1 MLIGKRLSGRY
12 KILDMIGGGGMANVY
27 LAHDMILDRDVAVKM
42 LRLDFANDEEF
53 IRRFRREAQSATS
66 LAHPNIV
73 NIYDVGEESDLYYI
87 VMEFVD
93 GQTLKQY
100 IQQNSPLR
108 VEDAIGI
115 MRQLTSAISH
125 AHQNRIIHRDIKP
138 HNILVDH
145 EGNVKI
151 TDFGIA
157 MALSATSITQTNSV
171 LGSVHYLSPEQ
182 ARGGMANRKSDIYS
196 LGIVLFELLTGRLPF
211 SGESAV
217 SIALKH
223 LQSETPSVRRWNPNI
238 PQSVENIVLKATA
251 KDSFHRYNTV
261 DEMEEDLRTA
271 LNPERMDEQKFTIP
285 IDDDATK
292 AIPIITDN
300 QPLKNLDE
308 TLVHS
313 SEKTVNNQKD
323 PADQD
328 KTNVKKRKK
337 WPIILISTF
346 LVLAILALLTYTVLP
361 RLLAPKDLSVPDV
374 SGMNLDDAISKLKL
388 KGLTVGNEIDITDE
402 NVKEGKVIKTD
413 PESGSTVIE
422 NSKVTIYVSTGK
434 EKYELSDYV
443 GRDYDDV
450 VAILENQGFKDIQK
464 MEVTDDSDPGTIIS
478 QNINNGEKVVPDE
491 TVLVFEVSKG
501 PEKIVLKDLTQYNLK
516 GAQDYASMVGLTL
529 DSSEEKYDDNI
540 PAGMVISQSPAAGTE
555 LQKGDKV
562 KVVISKGKE
571 DKPPKELIVE
581 LTIPYEPPV
590 PGEPGQKQLVQI
602 YIEDM
607 NHSMTEPAETFYITE
622 NTKKQIKL
630 MIPYGKKAGYKVIRD
645 TKVII
650 DENKNYS
657 DADTDTSSDTS
668 ANTSA
673 NTGANTNTTTNTNTT
688 AE

>member
-1 MLIGKRLSGRY
+1 MLIGKRISGRY

-53 IRRFRREAQSATS
+53 IRRFHREAQSATS

-73 NIYDVGEESDLYYI
+73 NIYDVGEENDLYYI

-125 AHQNRIIHRDIKP
+125 AHQNHIIHRDIKP

-145 EGNVKI
+145 DGNVKI

-196 LGIVLFELLTGRLPF
+196 LGIVMFELLTGRLPF

-223 LQSETPSVRRWNPNI
+223 LQSETPSVRRWNPAI

-251 KDSFHRYNTV
+251 KDSFHRYNSV

-271 LNPERMDEQKFTIP
+271 LNPERMDEPKFSIP
-285 IDDDATK
+285 IDNEATK
-292 AIPIITDN
+292 AIPVITDN

-313 SEKTVNNQKD
+313 NEK
-323 PADQD
+323 PAPNP
-328 KTNVKKRKK
+328 KKAEKKGKAKKNKRKK

-346 LVLAILALLTYTVLP
+346 LVLAILGLLSFLFLP
-361 RLLAPKDLSVPDV
+361 GMMSAKDVKIPDI
-374 SGMNLDDAISKLKL
+374 SGMNVDNAISELKL
-388 KGLTVGNEIDITDE
+388 KGLAAGNKIEITDE
-402 NVKEGKVIKTD
+402 KVKKGRIIKTS
-413 PESGSTVIE
+413 PEIGTTVKE
-422 NSKVTIYVSTGK
+422 NSKITLYISSGK

-443 GRDYDDV
+443 GRQYEDV
-450 VAILENQGFKDIQK
+450 IRLLDNQNFKDIK
-464 MEVTDDSDPGTIIS
+464 KIEKTDDSEPGTIIS
-478 QNINNGEKVVPDE
+478 QNPSGGKKVVPEE
-491 TVLVFEVSKG
+491 TVLEFEVSKG
-501 PEKIVLKDLTQYNLK
+501 PEKIVLKDLTQYTLQ
-516 GAQDYASMVGLTL
+516 GAQDYASLVGLNL
-529 DSSEEKYDDNI
+529 DASQEQFDEKI
-540 PAGMVISQSPAAGTE
+540 PKGMVISQSPVKGTE
-555 LQKGDKV
+555 MKKGDKV
-562 KVVISKGKE
+562 TVIISKGKE
-571 DKPPKELIVE
+571 EKPPKEVIID
-581 LTIPYEPPV
+581 LTIPYEPAV
-590 PGEPGQKQLVQI
+590 PGQPGQKQSVTI
-602 YIEDM
+602 FIEDM
-607 NHSMTEPAETFYITE
+607 EHSMTEAAETFYITE
-622 NTKKQIKL
+622 TIKKQITL
-630 MIPYGKKAGYKVIRD
+630 QIPYGGKAGYKVIRD
-645 TKVII
+645 SKVII
-650 DENKNYS
+650 DEKKYYS
-657 DADTDTSSDTS
+657 ET
-668 ANTSA
+668 
-673 NTGANTNTTTNTNTT
+673 
-688 AE
+688 E